1 MRSVAAPLALLAL
14 LALAAGCGGDEDGSA
29 GPASFEGVPWVLAS
43 GLDVAGFES
52 AAPSATFEDGTVGGS
67 TGCNRYTAPYTV
79 DGDELEIGQVAA
91 TLMACP
97 PPADAVE
104 RAYVAALE
112 SVAAWRTEDDALVLE
127 DADGT
132 ERLRYTTPSL
142 VGEWTA
148 TSILTP
154 TALTSPLPG
163 TEITAS
169 FSVDGRLSGS
179 SGCNTYTATYS
190 ADRGE
195 LEIGQPA
202 GTRKA
207 CAEPEGVMAQEAAYL
222 AALPSAARYRIDG
235 GLLELLAADGTF
247 VATYVRA
254 T

>member
-1 MRSVAAPLALLAL
+1 
-14 LALAAGCGGDEDGSA
+14 
-29 GPASFEGVPWVLAS
+29 
-43 GLDVAGFES
+43 
-52 AAPSATFEDGTVGGS
+52 
-67 TGCNRYTAPYTV
+67 
-79 DGDELEIGQVAA
+79 
-91 TLMACP
+91 MACP

-112 SVAAWRTEDDALVLE
+112 RVAGWRTEDDALVLE
-127 DADGT
+127 DGDGA
-132 ERLRYTTPSL
+132 ELLRYATASL
-142 VGEWTA
+142 VGEWKA

-190 ADRGE
+190 TDRGE
-195 LEIGQPA
+195 IEITEPA

-207 CAEPEGVMAQEAAYL
+207 CAEPEGVMEQEAAYL